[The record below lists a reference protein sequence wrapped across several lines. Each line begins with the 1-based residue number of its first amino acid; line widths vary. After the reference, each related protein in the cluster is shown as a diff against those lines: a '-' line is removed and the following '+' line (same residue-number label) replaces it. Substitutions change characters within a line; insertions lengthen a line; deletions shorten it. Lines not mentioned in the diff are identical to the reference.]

1 MRSLSIFVN
10 EWKHFTRSP
19 FKIIA
24 LFLFTVA
31 SIYGLHNGADLFEK
45 QKNEI
50 ERLNQETEAEIKN
63 TLSYYD
69 TGKKGPDEKPWV
81 DNNEPFW
88 AIYNA
93 PTYQFK
99 TPSPTIVYAIGQTE
113 QYGFYKRIN
122 TWSNPYDADMTQEIS
137 NPERIQS
144 GNLDF
149 SFAVLFLLPLLLL
162 VLLYNIK
169 GLEAE
174 RGFLPLVIVQ
184 AGSKNWWI
192 LSRTAFYAILLLL
205 VLFGLMLYGATLTDV
220 FETKNNFW
228 KIFLWVTISL
238 LFWLVI
244 YFLILYYGNNTVSNT
259 LQMIGVWLLL
269 ALIIPAT
276 IQQWIAIEKPTNLMV
291 DLIDVKREKTS
302 EIYEQS
308 KELIDAQLFKLYP
321 DLKETK
327 TFRDTTIVKNDRGYS
342 TDALVNIEMKNA
354 TKGIEADNYAKNKLV
369 ETTYWFNPLTYFQNK
384 LNKLTSTHY
393 EDYESYRNEIQK
405 SVDNRLETMVFDIWN
420 NVEVDKLRYLEYNAI
435 FSNDK

>member
-69 TGKKGPDEKPWV
+69 TGKKGPDEKPWI

-308 KELIDAQLFKLYP
+308 KELIDAQLLELYP

>member
-63 TLSYYD
+63 TLSYFD

-113 QYGFYKRIN
+113 QYGFYKRIT

-220 FETKNNFW
+220 FETKNDFW

-308 KELIDAQLFKLYP
+308 KELIDAQLLELYP

-327 TFRDTTIVKNDRGYS
+327 TFGDTTIVKNDRGYS

-354 TKGIEADNYAKNKLV
+354 TKSIEADNYAKNKLV

>member
-1 MRSLSIFVN
+1 M
-10 EWKHFTRSP
+10 
-19 FKIIA
+19 
-24 LFLFTVA
+24 FTVA

-69 TGKKGPDEKPWV
+69 TGKKGPDEQPWV

-113 QYGFYKRIN
+113 QYGFYKRIT

-220 FETKNNFW
+220 FETKNDFW

-238 LFWLVI
+238 FFWLVI

-269 ALIIPAT
+269 AIIIPAT

-308 KELIDAQLFKLYP
+308 KELIDAQLFELYP

-369 ETTYWFNPLTYFQNK
+369 ETTYWFNPVTYFQNK

-435 FSNDK
+435 FTNDK

>member
-69 TGKKGPDEKPWV
+69 TGKKGPDEQPWV

-113 QYGFYKRIN
+113 QYGFYKRIT

-220 FETKNNFW
+220 FETKNDFW

-238 LFWLVI
+238 FFWLVI

-269 ALIIPAT
+269 AIIIPAT

-308 KELIDAQLFKLYP
+308 KELIDAQLFELYP

-369 ETTYWFNPLTYFQNK
+369 ETTYWFNPVTYFQNK

-435 FSNDK
+435 FTNDK